1 MVQCEVMKRSKFA
14 HKSNLSKSQLLVV
27 KLTCASTEMRVQRFK
42 EFIAVSILARK
53 GRCERASIDEVY
65 LDLSDAAEAMLA
77 ENPPESLDKIDEEAL
92 KSHIL
97 SLNEKDRSDHK
108 DNVREWLHRSDAD
121 HLDKLLA
128 CGALIVAELR
138 MQVLKEIEFT
148 CSVGIT
154 HNKGVINTTLVIPR
168 LVSANSLYEHYQTAI
183 FTGANRKARH
193 LFARLSGL
201 SPWILR
207 PTYQIHLQPLSGL
220 IN

>member
-97 SLNEKDRSDHK
+97 SLNEYYICGLEVQDRSDHK
-108 DNVREWLHRSDAD
+108 DNVREWLHRGDAD

-148 CSVGIT
+148 CSIGIT
-154 HNKGVINTTLVIPR
+154 HNKGAINTTLVIPR
-168 LVSANSLYEHYQTAI
+168 LVSASRLYEHYQTAI

-193 LFARLSGL
+193 LFARLSG
-201 SPWILR
+201 
-207 PTYQIHLQPLSGL
+207 
-220 IN
+220 